1 MESESGWLPQVVSSP
16 TILIFL
22 DSTKTQAASLLP
34 PQYPDELKTVSKR
47 PRCCI
52 CRHNTSDNN
61 KGSMRFY
68 TIQYRVYN
76 ISLINTTLVCRSMQY
91 YCSFPYKA
99 RQDIKCQ
106 SQTVT
111 SLRSTSIPYIRSLQS
126 LTRQLNTVCY
136 NHSPALPTACMDH
149 LEACGLHFVGPDN
162 MRQLVA
168 PNKCF

>member
-61 KGSMRFY
+61 KGSMRSLHH
-68 TIQYRVYN
+68 TVSGIQYITN
-76 ISLINTTLVCRSMQY
+76 QY
-91 YCSFPYKA
+91 HTRMSQHAILLFLPIQGKT
-99 RQDIKCQ
+99 RHQM